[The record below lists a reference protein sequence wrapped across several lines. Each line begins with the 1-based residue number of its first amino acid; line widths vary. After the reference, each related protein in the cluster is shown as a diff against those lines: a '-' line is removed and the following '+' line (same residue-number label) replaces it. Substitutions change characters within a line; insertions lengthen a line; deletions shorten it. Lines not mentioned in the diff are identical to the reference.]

1 MSAEEPETEA
11 GAANDATE
19 VVDDDFS
26 SRLRNVAGSQADT
39 QEAWSDEDD
48 AADDAESESQ
58 PWSVVTG
65 HAAALL
71 SVGAAV
77 AAVIAVLGWIMLHK
91 DRPAPSPAAGKNTSP
106 AAAPAPPPP
115 PTVTVQETPP
125 SAVRC
130 GPAGC
135 TPSPVAPTTAAAPN
149 GVYRFDYPASGSG
162 LDAIGPSSI
171 WWKFSSE
178 CARDGC
184 TALGQEVIGTDHR
197 TLVAGEVEIYT
208 FSGGM
213 WHLQASP
220 PNPNDD
226 APNIPDPVA
235 GCGGGGQTLAPQP
248 DGGFLGINTAIV
260 PPCGS
265 ANTKVETFQAVKV
278 SS

>member
-1 MSAEEPETEA
+1 MSAEEPGTEA
-11 GAANDATE
+11 GPANDETE
-19 VVDDDFS
+19 VVANAAETQQEWRAWS
-26 SRLRNVAGSQADT
+26 SAETGSQPVADYT
-39 QEAWSDEDD
+39 PEPRWRRLLPIVLGL
-48 AADDAESESQ
+48 AAAAAIGAVAVVILMPDQSQ
-58 PWSVVTG
+58 PS
-65 HAAALL
+65 
-71 SVGAAV
+71 
-77 AAVIAVLGWIMLHK
+77 K
-91 DRPAPSPAAGKNTSP
+91 PSPANTTDNGSVSR
-106 AAAPAPPPP
+106 AAPTAKLPTQAAPPP
-115 PTVTVQETPP
+115 ETPP

-235 GCGGGGQTLAPQP
+235 GCVGGGQSLAPQP
-248 DGGFLGINTAIV
+248 DGSL
-260 PPCGS
+260 PRH
-265 ANTKVETFQAVKV
+265 
-278 SS
+278 